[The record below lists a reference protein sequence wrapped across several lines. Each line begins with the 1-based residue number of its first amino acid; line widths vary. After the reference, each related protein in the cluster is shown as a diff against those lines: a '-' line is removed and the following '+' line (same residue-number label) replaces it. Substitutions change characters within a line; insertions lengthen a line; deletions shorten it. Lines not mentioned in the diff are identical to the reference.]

1 MISQVKVALVALIRS
16 YCFNDSP
23 TSNQKYF
30 IVVILFNALAWKAE
44 NLADG
49 LVNGENET
57 FMIGFMVLLV
67 SILVMGTFHVI
78 TESVLQNDLGKVP
91 MWNKQFLFGLIDIP
105 VQLCVLLVSIPTD
118 NYLGFQRSWNLF
130 QGFDIWCG
138 LRVLNCNVWALAS
151 YCILAY
157 CDATWLNILFVFAM
171 IVLWPVELVLS
182 SQWPHLVDEKFN
194 ITRVFVLFA
203 ISAACLGYE
212 FENKKSKQN

>member
-1 MISQVKVALVALIRS
+1 
-16 YCFNDSP
+16 
-23 TSNQKYF
+23 
-30 IVVILFNALAWKAE
+30 
-44 NLADG
+44 
-49 LVNGENET
+49 
-57 FMIGFMVLLV
+57 
-67 SILVMGTFHVI
+67 MGTFHVI
-78 TESVLQNDLGKVP
+78 TESVLQNDLGNVP
-91 MWNKQFLFGLIDIP
+91 MWNKQ
-105 VQLCVLLVSIPTD
+105 
-118 NYLGFQRSWNLF
+118 W
-130 QGFDIWCG
+130 FDIWCG

-203 ISAACLGYE
+203 ISAACFGYE